1 LEYTSIPTRFGRF
14 ILAGYSIIISI
25 PLVIYAYNGLS
36 MRYSG
41 DDFCYAGI
49 FRTHGFFGT
58 QVYSYL
64 HVSGYNGNRYSLN
77 LFSALADLFPPV
89 ASGLLPVLAILLLIA
104 GLTWVFISAATLF
117 ISLPKARPDR
127 LVLFLT
133 AEILAFFLLNT
144 APNLGQS
151 LYWRTGMLTYLA
163 PILAGVL
170 LAGLILSL
178 ARSDRPLWAVSIACL
193 FLSFLAG
200 GFSETGAAVQGAFW
214 GLAFLGAVSL
224 HRRGNPRA
232 RRLAWLLGASVAGVL
247 LAISVLYISPINQA
261 RMAQMPPRP
270 GLFDTISIALQST
283 VIFTY
288 ISLKYQMLPNILL
301 VIFFVL
307 LSLFVPKAS
316 ATAQTFS
323 FRRWFL
329 SGITAGIAA
338 IILILCGM
346 LPFAYVQHG
355 YPDQRSLIIPRF
367 IMVLG
372 EAFAGWLAGEAIS
385 RLFLVIRKSQSIV
398 PPRPRR
404 AAIGPALFAVVLLV
418 SASLYP
424 LSAANDQLSQTW
436 HYQKWARFWDARDLA
451 IQQARLEHR
460 SNVKVVKIDHI
471 ILDVADLSPDPRNW
485 YNGCAAMYYGV
496 TAISATLPGWDAGD
510 Q

>member
-1 LEYTSIPTRFGRF
+1 V
-14 ILAGYSIIISI
+14 SI
-25 PLVIYAYNGLS
+25 PLLVYAYNGLS

-49 FRTHGFFGT
+49 FRIHGFFGT

-77 LFSALADLFPPV
+77 LLSAMADLFPPI
-89 ASGLLPVLAILLLIA
+89 ASGFLPVLAILLLIA
-104 GLTWVFISAATLF
+104 GLTWLFSSAAALF
-117 ISLPKARPDR
+117 SSRSMARPDR
-127 LVLFLT
+127 LVLFLS
-133 AEILAFFLLNT
+133 AEILAFFLYNT

-163 PILAGVL
+163 PILAGLL

-178 ARSDRPLWAVSIACL
+178 ARSALPLSAAFLACL

-214 GLAFLGAVSL
+214 GLAFLGAVFL

-232 RRLAWLLGASVAGVL
+232 RRLAWLLGASVTGVL

-261 RMAQMPPRP
+261 RMAQMPPQP
-270 GLFDTISIALQST
+270 GLFETMSIALQST
-283 VIFTY
+283 VIYTY
-288 ISLKYQMLPNILL
+288 ITLKYQMLPNILL

-307 LSLFVPKAS
+307 LSIFAPRAS
-316 ATAQTFS
+316 AIAQTFS
-323 FRRWFL
+323 FRCWFL
-329 SGITAGIAA
+329 NGITAGISAF
-338 IILILCGM
+338 ILIFCSM

-385 RLFLVIRKSQSIV
+385 RLSLVIHKPHDIASLQ
-398 PPRPRR
+398 PRR
-404 AAIGPALFAVVLLV
+404 VALGYALIAVALLV
-418 SASLYP
+418 GASLYP

-471 ILDVADLSPDPRNW
+471 IPDVADLSPDPRNW

-496 TAISATLPGWDAGD
+496 TAISATLPGWDTGD